1 MKRFLLAGCLSA
13 AAIVAQPALA
23 ETVYDCDIK
32 MFTSNGWIAPRV
44 LVLWEDSSKTAKI
57 YDGYIQELVGEP
69 LDATVTHRKNNAY
82 DLSWRVNDIPVSNAR
97 TKADGLYS
105 AVFDMETG
113 STLPSL
119 TWIRTPCRSG
129 ASSPALQTRRAGAAG
144 ATFSRT
150 ERGCCPE
157 ALHGFRALAS

>member
-13 AAIVAQPALA
+13 AAVIAQPVLA

-105 AVFDMETG
+105 AVFDMDKNTLSIRGVITG
-113 STLPSL
+113 FANAP
-119 TWIRTPCRSG
+119 
-129 ASSPALQTRRAGAAG
+129 
-144 ATFSRT
+144 
-150 ERGCCPE
+150 RGRGRCNVQQD
-157 ALHGFRALAS
+157 

>member
-13 AAIVAQPALA
+13 AAIVAQPVLA

-105 AVFDMETG
+105 AVFDMDKNTLSIRGVITG
-113 STLPSL
+113 FANAP
-119 TWIRTPCRSG
+119 
-129 ASSPALQTRRAGAAG
+129 
-144 ATFSRT
+144 
-150 ERGCCPE
+150 RGRGRCMVQQ
-157 ALHGFRALAS
+157 G

>member
-13 AAIVAQPALA
+13 AAIIAQPVLA

-105 AVFDMETG
+105 AVFDMDKNTLSIRGVITG
-113 STLPSL
+113 FANAP
-119 TWIRTPCRSG
+119 
-129 ASSPALQTRRAGAAG
+129 
-144 ATFSRT
+144 
-150 ERGCCPE
+150 RGRGRCKVQQD
-157 ALHGFRALAS
+157 